1 MTTIQSNAIASAIA
15 PVAEDIERFVSS
27 VVENAQAHTMH
38 RSWYAIA
45 KKSDTEAEVRIY
57 EDIGTFGVSAK
68 QFADDLEKIGAQ
80 TLHVRLNT
88 YGGEAFDG
96 IAIHNALKAHSAKVV
111 VHVDGIAASS
121 GSIIAMS
128 GDEIRMANNAFL
140 MIHEAR
146 GGVMG
151 EAGDLRDY
159 ADILDKLNDAIA
171 STYQGRAGR
180 TRKYWRDAMAE
191 ESWFTAEEAKA
202 EGLIDIIEEPN
213 KSAKNRFDFAP
224 MNHVP
229 DAARKQWGA
238 PIENKPDAAPA
249 TAANV
254 ETQPVPQ
261 QLQAASD
268 VPAPAPLSKEQTMAQ
283 DNAPATPAP
292 IPAAPVDEIRDLNVQ
307 TVQAMIAQH
316 RADERTR
323 TEQEIMDRF
332 EAIVAAA
339 PNDPEMVIKAFKG
352 KQTPDAVRMAY
363 ELASS
368 VRATAQR
375 EHEAQAREIARLQ
388 LVAATGGYTG
398 SVFMSQP
405 ANDGEDRPAVE
416 PKDQAEAEWARNH
429 DNCRTRFS
437 KKENYVIIR
446 TKELEGRFSMS
457 VASES

>member
-1 MTTIQSNAIASAIA
+1 MTTTTTQAIAAA
-15 PVAEDIERFVSS
+15 VEPVITE
-27 VVENAQAHTMH
+27 VVHPYTKTFTMNPPS
-38 RSWYAIA
+38 RSWYVIN
-45 KKSDTEAEVRIY
+45 KKTDTEAEVRIY

-180 TRKYWRDAMAE
+180 TRKYWREAMAE

>member
-1 MTTIQSNAIASAIA
+1 MTTTTTQAIAAA
-15 PVAEDIERFVSS
+15 VEPVITE
-27 VVENAQAHTMH
+27 VVHPYTKTFTMNPPS
-38 RSWYAIA
+38 RSWYVIN
-45 KKSDTEAEVRIY
+45 KKTDTEAEVRIY

-180 TRKYWRDAMAE
+180 TRKYWREAMAE

-238 PIENKPDAAPA
+238 PENKPDAAPA